1 MPYAT
6 CEIPVPGDYVKTQLE
21 QPGTVRRVRMASNED
36 DSVSIKSQTQELVP
50 VGPVGSVIR
59 AIHSHNVYC
68 GPKHFPFA
76 NAVEAIDFRFS
87 SAQAD
92 GFRGRASRTTESR
105 TTVKPVS

>member
-21 QPGTVRRVRMASNED
+21 QPGTVRRVRMASNGD
-36 DSVSIKSQTQELVP
+36 DFVSIKSQTQELVP
-50 VGPVGSVIR
+50 IGSVIR

-68 GPKHFPFA
+68 APKHFPFT
-76 NAVEAIDFRFS
+76 NAVEAVDFRFS
-87 SAQAD
+87 STQAD
-92 GFRGRASRTTESR
+92 GFRGRASRTMESR